1 MFSAGPA
8 GWLLSVAMLAGGPA
22 LPDPQP
28 SPASPGLDAP
38 VVLSVERV
46 VVRSPGTDPAELARE
61 LRLRAP
67 KLEVIIATEGDQGV
81 LRPPFA
87 HVLLYADP
95 IDDQRHR
102 LSLVRSAGDAYDRSF
117 AVPEKD
123 LARVAA
129 TMIIG
134 LLAAPAMAPEDA
146 ASPTRPDTIDA
157 GTDQDPLGPA
167 EPDAPATDPA
177 AATTAATP
185 RPPAHELGV
194 FVAGGPIMGFGPPA
208 QLDGL
213 VAGAI
218 SIGAIARW
226 KRGAVVAAEMR
237 LAPRLRAGYLMMRDG
252 LFAHG
257 GFAWRFTRLDL
268 QVTAFFGFERFWLRK
283 HGRKPDLRQRDAGD
297 GLLPWILGAGLRV
310 APGWSIEREVLTTRV
325 RVFTSF
331 AGSAMPRGGVA
342 HVLIPD
348 ARGIASEGFRIGG
361 FEWLFGVDVA
371 WTFRLRNA
379 AGPKRTNRGR
389 GT

>member
-1 MFSAGPA
+1 MAMFSAGPA
-8 GWLLSVAMLAGGPA
+8 GWLLSVAVLAGGPA

-28 SPASPGLDAP
+28 STASPGLDAP

-146 ASPTRPDTIDA
+146 ASPTRPDTSDV

-185 RPPAHELGV
+185 PAHELASSSR
-194 FVAGGPIMGFGPPA
+194 AGRSWASAHPRSSMVSSPVLSASAPSRGGS
-208 QLDGL
+208 
-213 VAGAI
+213 V
-218 SIGAIARW
+218 ARW
-226 KRGAVVAAEMR
+226 WPPRCASRHVCA
-237 LAPRLRAGYLMMRDG
+237 LA
-252 LFAHG
+252 
-257 GFAWRFTRLDL
+257 
-268 QVTAFFGFERFWLRK
+268 
-283 HGRKPDLRQRDAGD
+283 
-297 GLLPWILGAGLRV
+297 I
-310 APGWSIEREVLTTRV
+310 
-325 RVFTSF
+325 
-331 AGSAMPRGGVA
+331 
-342 HVLIPD
+342 
-348 ARGIASEGFRIGG
+348 
-361 FEWLFGVDVA
+361 
-371 WTFRLRNA
+371 
-379 AGPKRTNRGR
+379 
-389 GT
+389 